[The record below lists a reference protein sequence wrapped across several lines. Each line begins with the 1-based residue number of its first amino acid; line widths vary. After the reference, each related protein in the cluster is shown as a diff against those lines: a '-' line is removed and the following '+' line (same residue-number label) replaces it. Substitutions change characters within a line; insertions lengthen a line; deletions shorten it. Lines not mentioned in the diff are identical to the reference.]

1 MTMATTPSPT
11 THDFAIPPAGSLFS
25 PMDGPRG
32 KRLALVFG
40 NEAPGGRC
48 PFHTAQCAHC
58 DLGAGEGI
66 RFTTDINVRRL
77 RFFSTHYA
85 EILPTIE
92 HLVIYN
98 SGSTLNPVE
107 LSPATLQEI
116 LSFVAALPCCR
127 RVSFDTREDFV
138 TSDRIALLAEGLRH
152 DQCFG
157 LTLGVETQSDHIRMQ
172 LLGKSMSRE
181 EVSTVFQLL
190 SAFSPRSRVEMN
202 VVFQPPGLTGQAAV
216 DDALATIRFGLE
228 QMDRSGVPVDFN
240 FHPYYPSW
248 KGTREFPNHPRANLQ
263 DTIRALILVHRA
275 IRQHG
280 GDSAIFVGWND
291 EGHDLQPASKSRE
304 LNLYQPSI
312 IAFNRSQNEADLHL

>member
-1 MTMATTPSPT
+1 MSDSLSTE
-11 THDFAIPPAGSLFS
+11 HDFAIPRDGSLFN
-25 PMDGPRG
+25 PIDGPRG
-32 KRLALVFG
+32 RRLALVFG

-48 PFHTAQCAHC
+48 PFHTAQCSHC

-66 RFTTDINVRRL
+66 RFTTEINVRRL
-77 RFFSTHYA
+77 TFFTRHYA
-85 EILPTIE
+85 EIFPMIE

-98 SGSTLNPVE
+98 SGSTLNPLE
-107 LSPATLQEI
+107 LSLDTLQHI
-116 LSFVAALPCCR
+116 LAFAASLPKCR

-138 TSDRIALLAEGLRH
+138 TPERVARLADGLRS
-152 DQCFG
+152 DQQFG
-157 LTLGVETQSDHIRMQ
+157 LTLGVESQNDHVRMQ

-181 EVSTVFQLL
+181 EVAAVFQHL
-190 SAFSPRSRVEMN
+190 SRCNPRSRVEMN

-228 QMDRSGVPVDFN
+228 LMDQSGVPVDFN

-263 DTIRALILVHRA
+263 DTLRALILIHRE
-275 IRQHG
+275 IRTHG

-291 EGHDLQPASKSRE
+291 EGHDLQPSSKSRE
-304 LNLYQPSI
+304 INLYQPGI
-312 IAFNRSQNEADLHL
+312 VAFNRSQDEADLHL

>member
-1 MTMATTPSPT
+1 MTLPNSTPL
-11 THDFAIPPAGSLFS
+11 HDFAIPPAGSLFS
-25 PMDGPRG
+25 PIDGPRG

-48 PFHTAQCAHC
+48 PFHTAQCSHC

-77 RFFSTHYA
+77 QYFSSHYA
-85 EILPTIE
+85 DILPTIE

-98 SGSTLNPVE
+98 SGSTLNPIE
-107 LSPATLQEI
+107 LSHATLKEI
-116 LSFVAALPCCR
+116 LAFVAALPNCR
-127 RVSFDTREDFV
+127 RVSFDTLEDFV
-138 TSDRIALLAEGLRH
+138 TQDRIALLATGLRT

-157 LTLGVETQSDHIRMQ
+157 LTLGVESQNDHIRMQ

-181 EVSTVFQLL
+181 EVSTVFHLL
-190 SAFSPRSRVEMN
+190 SACSPRSRVEMN

-216 DDALATIRFGLE
+216 DDALATIQFGLSLMN
-228 QMDRSGVPVDFN
+228 QSGVPVDFN

-275 IRQHG
+275 IRAHG
-280 GDSAIFVGWND
+280 GDSAVFVGWND
-291 EGHDLQPASKSRE
+291 EGHDLQPSSKSRE
-304 LNLYQPSI
+304 LNLYQPGI
-312 IAFNRSQNEADLHL
+312 LAFNRTQNEADLHL